1 MQIKSIL
8 TTKYDD
14 LILKNTSNWRS
25 TSDITRKVGGD
36 KSAINQACKRLVEMD
51 YLQTNPNK
59 NKIMYKRKDTPQSE
73 FNFLLMMDK
82 FETNQ
87 KTELNRLKQ
96 IPTLMMTDGKRFRS
110 KGIELMEHILEETDR
125 SHMVKIR
132 LEYQKKASLISTNIA
147 DERIKKLDKYID
159 KIMNEV
165 MNKHKDEQTNKA
177 IKEYFQNHATKFEL
191 KI

>member
-1 MQIKSIL
+1 M

-36 KSAINQACKRLVEMD
+36 KSAIIQACERLVEMD

-59 NKIMYKRKDTPQSE
+59 NKIMYKRKDTLQSE

-82 FETNQ
+82 FEMNQ

-96 IPTLMMTDGKRFRS
+96 IPTLMMTDGKRVRS
-110 KGIELMEHILEETDR
+110 KGIELLEHILEEVDR
-125 SHMVKIR
+125 AYMVKTR
-132 LEYQKKASLISTNIA
+132 LDDQKNKSLISVKIA
-147 DERIKKLDKYID
+147 DDRIKKIDKYIE

-165 MNKHKDEQTNKA
+165 VNKHQEENTIKA

-191 KI
+191 KV

>member
-1 MQIKSIL
+1 
-8 TTKYDD
+8 
-14 LILKNTSNWRS
+14 
-25 TSDITRKVGGD
+25 
-36 KSAINQACKRLVEMD
+36 
-51 YLQTNPNK
+51 
-59 NKIMYKRKDTPQSE
+59 
-73 FNFLLMMDK
+73 MMDK
-82 FETNQ
+82 FEINQ

-147 DERIKKLDKYID
+147 NERIKKLDKYID

-165 MNKHKDEQTNKA
+165 MNKHKEEQTNKA

>member
-1 MQIKSIL
+1 L

-36 KSAINQACKRLVEMD
+36 KSAIIQACERLVEMD

-59 NKIMYKRKDTPQSE
+59 NKIMYKRKDTLQSE

-82 FETNQ
+82 FEMNQ
-87 KTELNRLKQ
+87 KTEMNRLKQ

-110 KGIELMEHILEETDR
+110 KGIELLEHILEEVDR
-125 SHMVKIR
+125 AYRVKIR
-132 LEYQKKASLISTNIA
+132 LDYQKNESLISSEIA
-147 DERIKKLDKYID
+147 NDRIKKLDKYIE

-165 MNKHKDEQTNKA
+165 MNKHEEENTIKA
-177 IKEYFQNHATKFEL
+177 IREYFQNHATKFEL